1 MFGSIMDPSPEMTK
15 KNTHNYSSSY
25 PTPFFSDTP
34 IFFLCHQTNLILVS
48 LLRQSI
54 RLEQFF
60 YQKTLHC
67 WEKLN
72 KSFHRNVVEKLVG
85 MKRRTMVRWRRR
97 QELKG
102 EVAHESRVRTAIG
115 DELAI
120 AKEVKVGLS
129 REG

>member
-1 MFGSIMDPSPEMTK
+1 MFGSIMDPSPEMIQK
-15 KNTHNYSSSY
+15 KKKSSQS
-25 PTPFFSDTP
+25 
-34 IFFLCHQTNLILVS
+34 FFLPSHSIFSSTPQSFQTYLILVS

-54 RLEQFF
+54 CLEQFF

-102 EVAHESRVRTAIG
+102 EVAHESRVRIAIG

-120 AKEVKVGLS
+120 AEEVKVGLG